1 MLHLTMEG
9 TVLTLLLLAIILSI
23 SSFRI
28 ILLYYSCCREHER
41 NQYRGD
47 GGFAVKYDNTNS
59 RGSIALE
66 EINKDECQLDN
77 LSDHNYEEI
86 PSARVSFEDIY
97 IDDTIEDQKN
107 TWTTYLILFKCQR
120 GFIIHSKISISKRKI
135 LHANAKQ
142 HARVTTYTIKQLET
156 IIKYR

>member
-9 TVLTLLLLAIILSI
+9 TVLTLLVLAIILSI

-28 ILLYYSCCREHER
+28 ILLYYCCCRKHER

-77 LSDHNYEEI
+77 LSDHNYKEI

-97 IDDTIEDQKN
+97 IDDT
-107 TWTTYLILFKCQR
+107 WTTYLILFKCQR
-120 GFIIHSKISISKRKI
+120 GFITHSKISISKRKI
-135 LHANAKQ
+135 LHANAKE
-142 HARVTTYTIKQLET
+142 HARVTTCTIKQLET

>member
-9 TVLTLLLLAIILSI
+9 TVLTLLVLAIILSI
-23 SSFRI
+23 SSLGI
-28 ILLYYSCCREHER
+28 ILLYYCCCREHER
-41 NQYRGD
+41 YQYRGD

-97 IDDTIEDQKN
+97 IDDTIEDQKKYMDNVSDTVQMPERIYYTLKDFNKQEEN
-107 TWTTYLILFKCQR
+107 TPCQCK
-120 GFIIHSKISISKRKI
+120 GACSCYHIYH
-135 LHANAKQ
+135 
-142 HARVTTYTIKQLET
+142 
-156 IIKYR
+156 